1 MPGRPKSDETI
12 QKEVRALFRKQKK
25 INEKASVKYDLPKK
39 YFSTGDYA
47 STGYY
52 EYFR

>member
-25 INEKASVKYDLPKK
+25 INEKERVKYEPIK
-39 YFSTGDYA
+39 FRS
-47 STGYY
+47 SGYY